1 VFAGNAGDAAL
12 LQTTPTRAGVMNHD
26 EGVASAVT
34 RIAEQFVA
42 IWNEHDMARLADIY
56 ADDADFVN
64 VIGMRWKGASQIAG
78 MHVLLHETRMRQTTL
93 VSEDLD
99 VRVLA
104 PSVAVVHDTWVLTGD
119 PGAPG
124 WKTGER
130 RRGILVHVL
139 KLDGAGKWHIAVSQ
153 NTDIQDLPNA

>member
-1 VFAGNAGDAAL
+1 
-12 LQTTPTRAGVMNHD
+12 MNHD

-42 IWNEHDMARLADIY
+42 IWNAHDMTRLADIY

-64 VIGMRWKGASQIAG
+64 VIGMRWKGASQIAQ
-78 MHVLLHETRMRQTTL
+78 MHVLLHESRMRQTML

-124 WKTGER
+124 WRTGEQ
-130 RRGILVHVL
+130 RRGILMHVL
-139 KLDGAGKWHIAVSQ
+139 KLDGAGKWHIAASQ
-153 NTDIQDLPNA
+153 NTDIQDLTNT

>member
-1 VFAGNAGDAAL
+1 
-12 LQTTPTRAGVMNHD
+12 MNRD
-26 EGVASAVT
+26 EGVESSVS
-34 RIAEQFVA
+34 RLAEQFVT
-42 IWNEHDMARLADIY
+42 IWNAHDMERLQDLY

-64 VIGMRWKGASQIAG
+64 VIGMRWQGASEIAR
-78 MHVLLHETRMRQTTL
+78 MHVVLHESRMRQTTL
-93 VSEDLD
+93 LSEAMT

-124 WKTGER
+124 WKVGEQ

-139 KLDGAGKWHIAVSQ
+139 KLDGAGKWHIAASQ
-153 NTDIQDLPNA
+153 NTDIQGLTNT